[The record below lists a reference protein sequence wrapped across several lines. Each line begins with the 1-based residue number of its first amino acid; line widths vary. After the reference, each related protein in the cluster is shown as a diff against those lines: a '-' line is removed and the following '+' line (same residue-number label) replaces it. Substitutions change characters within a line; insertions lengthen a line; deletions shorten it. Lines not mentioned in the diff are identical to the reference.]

1 MSEADDPRSLH
12 AYHIPA
18 CNNFSRTRELKKLT
32 RDPQMSPHGRVKP
45 GGLAGKYSG
54 GEHDEDMGI
63 YWHIGDW
70 LWKATKL

>member
-1 MSEADDPRSLH
+1 
-12 AYHIPA
+12 
-18 CNNFSRTRELKKLT
+18 
-32 RDPQMSPHGRVKP
+32 MSPHGRVKP